1 MKIYARMIDQS
12 VYEKRIKEVE
22 ETDNAIEVIE
32 EDGSFVILPIRN
44 IIYCKLQKEEE
55 KWNHQKWLVL
65 EITWKVLEKK

>member
-32 EDGSFVILPIRN
+32 ENGSFVILPIRN

-55 KWNHQKWLVL
+55 KWLVL
-65 EITWKVLEKK
+65 EIKGDLLMIIRQ

>member
-1 MKIYARMIDQS
+1 MKIYARMIDQN

-32 EDGSFVILPIRN
+32 ENGSFVILPIRN

-55 KWNHQKWLVL
+55 K
-65 EITWKVLEKK
+65 

>member
-12 VYEKRIKEVE
+12 VYEKRIKEVG

-44 IIYCKLQKEEE
+44 IIYCKIQKEEKDARE
-55 KWNHQKWLVL
+55 L
-65 EITWKVLEKK
+65 

>member
-55 KWNHQKWLVL
+55 DKN
-65 EITWKVLEKK
+65 EIN

>member
-32 EDGSFVILPIRN
+32 EDGGFVILPIRN
-44 IIYCKLQKEEE
+44 IIYCKLQKMPI
-55 KWNHQKWLVL
+55 N
-65 EITWKVLEKK
+65 WKRRGRE

>member
-22 ETDNAIEVIE
+22 ETDNAIEAIE

-55 KWNHQKWLVL
+55 KDAREL
-65 EITWKVLEKK
+65 

>member
-12 VYEKRIKEVE
+12 VYEKSIKEVE

-44 IIYCKLQKEEE
+44 IIYCKIAKYRRR
-55 KWNHQKWLVL
+55 KN
-65 EITWKVLEKK
+65 EIS

>member
-1 MKIYARMIDQS
+1 MIDQS

-22 ETDNAIEVIE
+22 ETDNAIEAIE

-55 KWNHQKWLVL
+55 KDAREL
-65 EITWKVLEKK
+65 

>member
-12 VYEKRIKEVE
+12 VYKNCIKEIE

-44 IIYCKLQKEEE
+44 IIYCKIQKEE
-55 KWNHQKWLVL
+55 K
-65 EITWKVLEKK
+65 

>member
-44 IIYCKLQKEEE
+44 IIYCKLQKCPLTGKGGEE
-55 KWNHQKWLVL
+55 N
-65 EITWKVLEKK
+65 EIN